1 MKKKTL
7 GDVLKQRRAILGY
20 TQRQLAARLG
30 VKASHVAYLEKGRRR
45 PSLSLLARLANVMGL
60 EKEPLFLLAHPEAR
74 VLLADRNSNHNAER
88 PENSWR
94 KFLSNRGLLARHH
107 VKARELRVLRQVSL
121 LGRVASPRQ
130 FLWVLHVI

>member
-1 MKKKTL
+1 MFKNASRSRALPERMAALTFARTKGGTARTVRTMMKKKTL
-7 GDVLKQRRAILGY
+7 GDVLKQRRGILGS

-74 VLLADRNSNHNAER
+74 VLLADRNSNHDAER

-94 KFLSNRGLLARHH
+94 KF
-107 VKARELRVLRQVSL
+107 
-121 LGRVASPRQ
+121 
-130 FLWVLHVI
+130 